1 MLPWSPS
8 PFLLFFSRALRFC
21 FFVSSMASPFL
32 LLRLFFFTPSVF
44 SYREREFEALSF
56 RPSLTGRL
64 LFIFSSFSSGFL
76 FLLVFSCW
84 DLSEREGRGWEQSRH
99 VNFIQLIRQ
108 FTKLKT
114 TGLPFQRLRSCKC
127 IPILYLFTFLVV
139 SILRVGLGTRE
150 KFLSCNFEVMGVVVE
165 LWVGLWIKMLVFWI
179 VNHKIQYTF
188 YIITRKYT
196 CQNNTMLKIS
206 RIIMLRCIK
215 KCYKFIDIYQIQI
228 TKLFKYIQS
237 CN

>member
-188 YIITRKYT
+188 
-196 CQNNTMLKIS
+196 
-206 RIIMLRCIK
+206 
-215 KCYKFIDIYQIQI
+215 
-228 TKLFKYIQS
+228 
-237 CN
+237 

>member
-1 MLPWSPS
+1 MHLQRFS
-8 PFLLFFSRALRFC
+8 PFQLGGMKCYLDHPLLFFCFSPGLWDSVFSSLPWHPLFF
-21 FFVSSMASPFL
+21 FFVF
-32 LLRLFFFTPSVF
+32 FFFTPSVF

-188 YIITRKYT
+188 
-196 CQNNTMLKIS
+196 
-206 RIIMLRCIK
+206 
-215 KCYKFIDIYQIQI
+215 
-228 TKLFKYIQS
+228 
-237 CN
+237 